1 MDEENTPLIHT
12 DRNKK
17 ISENQQEIFSPAD
30 SAESTPPI
38 FADKSQI
45 NLRSSAIQS
54 TQISRKYFLI
64 QMTQRIHRRFT
75 QIRKKKSAFICGPIS
90 TNQREMFSPVNSAEK
105 CNLH

>member
-1 MDEENTPLIHT
+1 VENTLQL
-12 DRNKK
+12 RKK
-17 ISENQQEIFSPAD
+17 AFITVNHWNNSYPAD

-38 FADKSQI
+38 FSDKSQI

-90 TNQREMFSPVNSAEK
+90 TNQREMFSPVN
-105 CNLH
+105 